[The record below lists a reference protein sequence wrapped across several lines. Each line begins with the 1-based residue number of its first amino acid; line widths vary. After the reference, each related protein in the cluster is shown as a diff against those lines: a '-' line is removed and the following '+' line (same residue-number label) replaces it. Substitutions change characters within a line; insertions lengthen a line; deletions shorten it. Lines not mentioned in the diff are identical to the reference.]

1 MRTFLTITC
10 MSLLFTACGK
20 NRVKPPKPV
29 DTEKLAE
36 KERKGYPDWITN
48 PYTKGFDP
56 GNSVCAS
63 AQSTMGLSSGN
74 IDAARSDAE
83 IQVKNRVAEQVQA
96 EVGLLQERSN
106 QIFRDVAGKE
116 VGGTTL
122 KIINQNYQETKIVGL
137 RYLST
142 YFHPDPINP
151 EKIFVL
157 GCIRVDFIDLAKQIQ
172 EQMIS
177 AAQTQEQMEYEHQEA
192 MLRFDEVRRQYLGQK
207 GIDVPNVEQPILK

>member
-1 MRTFLTITC
+1 MKKLI
-10 MSLLFTACGK
+10 MLASMGLLFTACGNK
-20 NRVKPPKPV
+20 DEKIKAAKPV
-29 DTEKLAE
+29 NMEKLA
-36 KERKGYPDWITN
+36 KQERKGYPDWITN

-56 GNSVCAS
+56 NNSVCAS
-63 AQSTMGLSSGN
+63 AQSTMGLGSGN

-106 QIFRDVAGKE
+106 EVFRDVAGRE

-122 KIINQNYQETKIVGL
+122 KVINQNYQETQLVGL

-142 YFHPDPINP
+142 YYHPDPISP

-157 GCIRVDFIDLAKQIQ
+157 GCIRVDFIELAKKIQ
-172 EQMIS
+172 EDMMS
-177 AAQTQEQMEYEHQEA
+177 AAQTQEQMEFEHKEA

-207 GIDVPNVEQPILK
+207 GVDSTVIEK

>member
-1 MRTFLTITC
+1 MKKIMLCTIAGALVT
-10 MSLLFTACGK
+10 TGCGK
-20 NRVKPPKPV
+20 KEAKVKAAKPV
-29 DTEKLAE
+29 NTEQLSKQD
-36 KERKGYPDWITN
+36 KQGYPDWITN
-48 PYTKGFDP
+48 PYTKGFEP
-56 GNSVCAS
+56 NNSVCAS

-106 QIFRDVAGKE
+106 QVFRDVAGKE

-122 KIINQNYQETKIVGL
+122 KIINQNYQETQLVGL

-142 YFHPDPINP
+142 YYHPDPISP

-172 EQMIS
+172 DQMMS
-177 AAQTQEQMEYEHQEA
+177 AAQTQEAMEFEHQEA

-207 GIDVPNVEQPILK
+207 GVDSTVITK

>member
-1 MRTFLTITC
+1 MKKLI
-10 MSLLFTACGK
+10 MLASMGLLFTACGK
-20 NRVKPPKPV
+20 NNEKIKAVKPV
-29 DTEKLAE
+29 DTEKLS
-36 KERKGYPDWITN
+36 KQERQGYPDWISN

-56 GNSVCAS
+56 NNSVCAS
-63 AQSTMGLSSGN
+63 AQSTMGLGSGN

-106 QIFRDVAGKE
+106 QVFRDVAGKE

-122 KIINQNYQETKIVGL
+122 KVINQNYQETQLVGL

-142 YFHPDPINP
+142 YYHPDPISP

-157 GCIRVDFIDLAKQIQ
+157 GCIRVDFIELAKKIQ
-172 EQMIS
+172 EDMMS
-177 AAQTQEQMEYEHQEA
+177 AAQTQEQMEFEHQEA
-192 MLRFDEVRRQYLGQK
+192 MLRFDDVRRQYLGQK
-207 GIDVPNVEQPILK
+207 GIDSTVIQK